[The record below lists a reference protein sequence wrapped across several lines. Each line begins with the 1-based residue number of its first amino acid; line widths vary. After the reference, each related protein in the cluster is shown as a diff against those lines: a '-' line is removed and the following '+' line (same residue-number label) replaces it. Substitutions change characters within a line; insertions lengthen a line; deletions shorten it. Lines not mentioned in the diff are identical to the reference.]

1 MPSLIQRIQSKLE
14 LFRLERRYTRNRDR
28 RSTFVSNAIYVDGEY
43 IYQTPSSTG
52 STYNS
57 SNNSSANSTPV
68 SEHPP
73 SPLPG
78 NGMTSM
84 PRSVMPAMSSS
95 DDYNNY
101 NTYNQNNSNDHQTT
115 AQRKKMHRFSS
126 IHGFGSSGKGSNSVA
141 PSSNWRPQR
150 ASYDGGR

>member
-1 MPSLIQRIQSKLE
+1 MPSLIQRIQSKIE

-57 SNNSSANSTPV
+57 NSSSSNSTPV

-78 NGMTSM
+78 STHTSAM
-84 PRSVMPAMSSS
+84 PRSVMPSMSSS
-95 DDYNNY
+95 NNYNDYNN
-101 NTYNQNNSNDHQTT
+101 NHTT
-115 AQRKKMHRFSS
+115 TSAQRKKMHRFSS
-126 IHGFGSSGKGSNSVA
+126 IHGFGSSSKGANAVA
-141 PSSNWRPQR
+141 PSSDWRPQR
-150 ASYDGGR
+150 ASFDGGR